1 MHSKGVATIT
11 ILILTILIFFFTTPT
26 SAQAPPAV
34 SPPPSN
40 CPNLRVC
47 ISLLKDLVGAV
58 LAPLQSKPC
67 CSLIANLVDL
77 DAALC
82 LCTAIKLNL
91 LGINP
96 NIPLNLALVVCGR
109 STSINFVCT

>member
-1 MHSKGVATIT
+1 MGSKGVAATT
-11 ILILTILIFFFTTPT
+11 ILILSIIIFFFTTPT
-26 SAQAPPAV
+26 SAQAPPVV
-34 SPPPSN
+34 SPPPST

-47 ISLLKDLVGAV
+47 VSLLQNLVGIV
-58 LAPLQSKPC
+58 VSPLQSKPC

-82 LCTAIKLNL
+82 LCTAIKLNV

-109 STSINFVCT
+109 NTSINFVCS

>member
-1 MHSKGVATIT
+1 MGSKGVATIT
-11 ILILTILIFFFTTPT
+11 ILILSIIIFFFTNLS
-26 SAQAPPAV
+26 SAQAPPAA

-47 ISLLKDLVGAV
+47 ISLLQNLLGIVV
-58 LAPLQSKPC
+58 SPLQSKPC

-82 LCTAIKLNL
+82 LCTAIKLTV

-96 NIPLNLALVVCGR
+96 NIPLNIALVVCGR
-109 STSINFVCT
+109 NTSINFVCS